1 MRPSRRRRRPRCA
14 ACRRTDE
21 LHGSNAPH
29 EKPGDADLRLE
40 TADIDPADNAHRIVD
55 ALERRQGCEN
65 VAVPDE
71 KPEGR
76 SFEDVARALADEVNR
91 AVERLSAIDL
101 DEIARAANEEAERAR
116 RWVEDL
122 ARSLAQSGDAAP
134 SPEDARVHHASPH
147 PLAMPTTEQGVAL
160 AALESGRWRI
170 ESGTFT
176 VHDGPGPSD
185 PLGLLRELRVS
196 DWVTADGKLTLTGRK
211 ALARWLEQA

>member
-1 MRPSRRRRRPRCA
+1 
-14 ACRRTDE
+14 
-21 LHGSNAPH
+21 
-29 EKPGDADLRLE
+29 
-40 TADIDPADNAHRIVD
+40 VW
-55 ALERRQGCEN
+55 QGCEN
-65 VAVPDE
+65 VAVPDDE
-71 KPEGR
+71 PDGR
-76 SFEDVARALADEVNR
+76 SLEDVARALADEVNR

-116 RWVEDL
+116 RWIEDL

-134 SPEDARVHHASPH
+134 SPEDAPVHHAGPH

-160 AALESGRWRI
+160 AALESGRWKV

-185 PLGLLRELRVS
+185 PLGLLRALRVS
-196 DWVTADGKLTLTGRK
+196 DWISADGELTLTGRK

>member
-1 MRPSRRRRRPRCA
+1 MPD
-14 ACRRTDE
+14 DE
-21 LHGSNAPH
+21 
-29 EKPGDADLRLE
+29 
-40 TADIDPADNAHRIVD
+40 PA
-55 ALERRQGCEN
+55 
-65 VAVPDE
+65 
-71 KPEGR
+71 GR

-101 DEIARAANEEAERAR
+101 DDIVRAASEEAERAR
-116 RWVEDL
+116 RWIEDL
-122 ARSLAQSGDAAP
+122 ARSLAQTGDAAP
-134 SPEDARVHHASPH
+134 CPGDARVHHSGPH
-147 PLAMPTTEQGVAL
+147 PLAMPTAQQGVTL

-196 DWVTADGKLTLTGRK
+196 DWVAADGELTLTGRK

>member
-1 MRPSRRRRRPRCA
+1 
-14 ACRRTDE
+14 
-21 LHGSNAPH
+21 
-29 EKPGDADLRLE
+29 
-40 TADIDPADNAHRIVD
+40 
-55 ALERRQGCEN
+55 
-65 VAVPDE
+65 VPDDE
-71 KPEGR
+71 PDGR

-91 AVERLSAIDL
+91 AFERLSAIDL

-116 RWVEDL
+116 RWIEDL

-134 SPEDARVHHASPH
+134 SPEAAPVHHAGPH

-160 AALESGRWRI
+160 AALESGRWKI

-185 PLGLLRELRVS
+185 PLGLLRALRVS
-196 DWVTADGKLTLTGRK
+196 DWVSADGELTLTGRK